1 MLLHGYNPSDGSFTG
16 TSKFSNPEME
26 LEQKG
31 DSIAVAD
38 FTFTQ
43 DVDLYKS
50 DGKTFSLIDGW
61 EDIKAARDRA
71 ALPPPKY
78 ATASEAK
85 LAMTAW
91 INSLTAQIQDEY
103 PDVVQKGWIEEEAMA
118 TAFTAGTENAQQ
130 LAILTADATS
140 KGRTPSEHAARIL
153 EKAQAFRSI
162 ALQTRN
168 LWLSVDKALD
178 DATPDQ
184 FETILQGAIAQAAPL
199 AAAFGLKT

>member
-1 MLLHGYNPSDGSFTG
+1 MITIYQLDAQGVFVGEREVDPMGPLPLPLAMTAPPKTTGDQVARWNGS
-16 TSKFSNPEME
+16 K
-26 LEQKG
+26 
-31 DSIAVAD
+31 
-38 FTFTQ
+38 
-43 DVDLYKS
+43 
-50 DGKTFSLIDGW
+50 W
-61 EDIKAARDRA
+61 EKLAERPALP
-71 ALPPPKY
+71 LPPPKY
-78 ATASEAK
+78 ATASAAK
-85 LAMTAW
+85 LAMTGW

-103 PDVVQKGWIEEEAMA
+103 PDVVQKIWTEEEDMA
-118 TAFTAGTENAQQ
+118 TAFMAGTENAQQ

-184 FETILQGAIAQAAPL
+184 FEDILQDAIAQAEPL
-199 AAAFGLKT
+199 AAAFGLKTHD

>member
-1 MLLHGYNPSDGSFTG
+1 MITIYQLDAQGLFVGEREIDPMGPLPVPLAMTAPPKTTGEQVARWNGS
-16 TSKFSNPEME
+16 K
-26 LEQKG
+26 
-31 DSIAVAD
+31 
-38 FTFTQ
+38 
-43 DVDLYKS
+43 
-50 DGKTFSLIDGW
+50 W
-61 EDIKAARDRA
+61 EKLAERP
-71 ALPPPKY
+71 ALPVAPPKY
-78 ATASEAK
+78 ATASAAK

-184 FETILQGAIAQAAPL
+184 FEAILQGAIAQAAPL

>member
-26 LEQKG
+26 LAQKG
-31 DSIAVAD
+31 DSIAVDD
-38 FTFTQ
+38 FTFIQ

-61 EDIKAARDRA
+61 EDIKAARDQA

-162 ALQTRN
+162 ASQTRN

>member
-1 MLLHGYNPSDGSFTG
+1 MITVYQLDAQGVFIGEHEIDAMGPLPLPLAMTAPPKTTGDQVARWNGS
-16 TSKFSNPEME
+16 K
-26 LEQKG
+26 
-31 DSIAVAD
+31 
-38 FTFTQ
+38 
-43 DVDLYKS
+43 
-50 DGKTFSLIDGW
+50 W
-61 EDIKAARDRA
+61 EKLAERP
-71 ALPPPKY
+71 ALPVAPPKY
-78 ATASEAK
+78 ATASAAK

-91 INSLTAQIQDEY
+91 INGLTAQIQDEY

-118 TAFTAGTENAQQ
+118 TAFTAGTQSAQQ

-140 KGRTPSEHAARIL
+140 KGRTPAEHAARIL

-178 DATPDQ
+178 NATPDQ
-184 FETILQGAIAQAAPL
+184 FEAILQGAIAQAAPL

>member
-1 MLLHGYNPSDGSFTG
+1 MTTIYQLDAQCVFIGELEIDPMGPLPLPLAMVAPPKTTG
-16 TSKFSNPEME
+16 TKVARWNGSKW
-26 LEQKG
+26 
-31 DSIAVAD
+31 
-38 FTFTQ
+38 
-43 DVDLYKS
+43 DVLA
-50 DGKTFSLIDGW
+50 
-61 EDIKAARDRA
+61 ERPP
-71 ALPPPKY
+71 LPPRPPKY

-85 LAMTAW
+85 LAMTGW

-118 TAFTAGTENAQQ
+118 TAFTAGTESAQQ
-130 LAILTADATS
+130 LAVLTADATS
-140 KGRTPSEHAARIL
+140 KGRTPAEHAARIL

-184 FETILQGAIAQAAPL
+184 FEAILQGAIAQAAPL
-199 AAAFGLKT
+199 AVAFGLKT

>member
-1 MLLHGYNPSDGSFTG
+1 MITIYQLDAQGVFIGEREIDPMGPLPLPLAMTAPPKTTGDQVARWNGS
-16 TSKFSNPEME
+16 K
-26 LEQKG
+26 
-31 DSIAVAD
+31 
-38 FTFTQ
+38 
-43 DVDLYKS
+43 
-50 DGKTFSLIDGW
+50 W
-61 EDIKAARDRA
+61 EKLAERP
-71 ALPPPKY
+71 ALPVAPPKY
-78 ATASEAK
+78 ATASAAK
-85 LAMTAW
+85 LAVTGW

-103 PDVVQKGWIEEEAMA
+103 PDVVQKGWTEEEAMA
-118 TAFTAGTENAQQ
+118 TAFTAGTQSAQQ

-140 KGRTPSEHAARIL
+140 KGRTPAEHAARIL

-184 FETILQGAIAQAAPL
+184 FEAILQGAIEQAAPL

>member
-1 MLLHGYNPSDGSFTG
+1 MITIYQLDAQGVFVGEREIDPMGPLPLPLAMTAPPKTTGDQVARWNGS
-16 TSKFSNPEME
+16 K
-26 LEQKG
+26 
-31 DSIAVAD
+31 
-38 FTFTQ
+38 
-43 DVDLYKS
+43 
-50 DGKTFSLIDGW
+50 W
-61 EDIKAARDRA
+61 EKLAERP
-71 ALPPPKY
+71 ALPVAPPKY
-78 ATASEAK
+78 ATASAAK

-91 INSLTAQIQDEY
+91 INGLTAQIQDEY

-118 TAFTAGTENAQQ
+118 TAFTAGTQSAQQ

-140 KGRTPSEHAARIL
+140 KGRTPAEHAARIL

-178 DATPDQ
+178 NATPDQ
-184 FETILQGAIAQAAPL
+184 FEAILQGAIAQAAPL

>member
-1 MLLHGYNPSDGSFTG
+1 MLTIYQLDAQGLFVGEREIDPMGPLPVPLAMTAPPKTTGEQVARWNGS
-16 TSKFSNPEME
+16 K
-26 LEQKG
+26 
-31 DSIAVAD
+31 
-38 FTFTQ
+38 
-43 DVDLYKS
+43 
-50 DGKTFSLIDGW
+50 W
-61 EDIKAARDRA
+61 EKLAERP
-71 ALPPPKY
+71 ALPVAPPKY
-78 ATASEAK
+78 ATASAAK

-103 PDVVQKGWIEEEAMA
+103 PDVVQKGWTEEEAMA

-130 LAILTADATS
+130 IAILTADATS
-140 KGRTPSEHAARIL
+140 KGRTPAEHAARIL

-184 FETILQGAIAQAAPL
+184 FEAILQGAIAQAAPL

>member
-1 MLLHGYNPSDGSFTG
+1 MITIYQLDAQGVFVGEREIDPMGPLPVPLAMTAPPKTTGDQVARWNGS
-16 TSKFSNPEME
+16 K
-26 LEQKG
+26 
-31 DSIAVAD
+31 
-38 FTFTQ
+38 
-43 DVDLYKS
+43 
-50 DGKTFSLIDGW
+50 W
-61 EDIKAARDRA
+61 EKLAERP
-71 ALPPPKY
+71 ALPVAPPKY
-78 ATASEAK
+78 ATASAAK

-91 INSLTAQIQDEY
+91 INGLTAQIQDEY

-118 TAFTAGTENAQQ
+118 TAFTAGTQSAQQ

-140 KGRTPSEHAARIL
+140 KGRTPAEHAARIL

-178 DATPDQ
+178 NATPDQ
-184 FETILQGAIAQAAPL
+184 FEAILQGAIAQAAPL